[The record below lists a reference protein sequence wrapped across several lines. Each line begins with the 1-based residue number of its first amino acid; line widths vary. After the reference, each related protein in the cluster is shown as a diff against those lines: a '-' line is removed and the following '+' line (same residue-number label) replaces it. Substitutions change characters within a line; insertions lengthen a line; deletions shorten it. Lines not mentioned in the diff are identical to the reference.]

1 MMLLVVGRRSHLVRS
16 GNSDNRVAE
25 RQSHHHH
32 HHRDCY
38 WLRTMM
44 TMMAVVNHRHPLRGF
59 RDKKSSSLRAIHIH
73 DDRHRDFQIPTHHIS
88 EHPDHIFV
96 DTIPVY
102 RSPIRSHTRRN
113 SLDDRQYLPDH
124 TSAVVVLVLVLVLV
138 LLVRARVVRPV
149 VILVVTVFV

>member
-1 MMLLVVGRRSHLVRS
+1 
-16 GNSDNRVAE
+16 
-25 RQSHHHH
+25 
-32 HHRDCY
+32 
-38 WLRTMM
+38 MM
-44 TMMAVVNHRHPLRGF
+44 TMIAVVNHRHPLRGS

-73 DDRHRDFQIPTHHIS
+73 DDRYHDFQIPTHHIW

-96 DTIPVY
+96 DMIPVY

-113 SLDDRQYLPDH
+113 FSDDRQYLPDH
-124 TSAVVVLVLVLVLV
+124 TSAVVVLVLVLV